1 MKNNFSNF
9 IKIVLI
15 IVAIVLVIWLVFY
28 LITKNDYSTNNQ
40 SKITPQ
46 NDENISL
53 IEEELVTIF
62 SYINN
67 TKKSTNMA
75 CNTLGTDVGYDINS
89 NDNFFDFYAPI
100 IMDCLYEKN
109 YPLVFYNNEL
119 NYKVINEEE
128 WNTYKNYFI
137 NLSELTSIKDIYTVD
152 ILNTY
157 NAEELEIID
166 YYIDNN
172 YKILYPILNNAIKN
186 NIKYTIDRIFK
197 KDDSY
202 TAKITANINGKK
214 YHGDLKI
221 NIVDKHCQYESLIF
235 Y

>member
-119 NYKVINEEE
+119 NYKVINSV
-128 WNTYKNYFI
+128 Y
-137 NLSELTSIKDIYTVD
+137 
-152 ILNTY
+152 
-157 NAEELEIID
+157 
-166 YYIDNN
+166 
-172 YKILYPILNNAIKN
+172 
-186 NIKYTIDRIFK
+186 
-197 KDDSY
+197 
-202 TAKITANINGKK
+202 
-214 YHGDLKI
+214 
-221 NIVDKHCQYESLIF
+221 IF
-235 Y
+235 YRS